1 MAANIE
7 QSVFLLANGA
17 RGDMRSAV
25 GNCTT
30 AKDKHVREKLLSSRK
45 KVQRYLNI

>member
-1 MAANIE
+1 MAANVE
-7 QSVFLLANGA
+7 QSVFLLKNEV

-30 AKDKHVREKLLSSRK
+30 VEYKREREVVKYCKDT
-45 KVQRYLNI
+45 